1 MNQLTEIR
9 RPIEAE
15 MGEYRALFEQTL
27 QTDNPLLRLALNHV
41 LQRRGKAMR
50 PILVLLAAR
59 YAIGQGRTF
68 IDMGCSTVDMTDAEA
83 VADGGR
89 VLVGREVLHAA
100 VALELLHTAS
110 LVHDDV
116 VDESDRRRGQKS
128 VNALLD
134 NKAAVLVG
142 DFLLSKALY
151 HSAQTG
157 SQRVVTWV
165 AELGQ
170 TLSDGELLQ
179 LANLDKQDITEADY
193 YEVIRKKTASLF
205 ETCARTGALLAGG
218 DGEVVERMARFG
230 DAVGLC
236 FQLRDDIMDYDNQH
250 DTGKPSGNDM
260 KEGKLTLPVI
270 HAVLN
275 SGDADLTALALKVR
289 SGEASD
295 EDISRL
301 VAFTHECGGIRYAEK
316 NMDKMARAALSLLKG
331 TEASKAVIDAL
342 AHYVRFV
349 VGRDI

>member
-1 MNQLTEIR
+1 MDQLTEIR

-15 MGEYRALFEQTL
+15 MRAYRELFEQTL
-27 QTDNPLLRLALNHV
+27 QTENPLLQLALSH
-41 LQRRGKAMR
+41 LLKRQGKMMR
-50 PILVLLAAR
+50 PMLVLLAAR
-59 YAIGQGRTF
+59 YVGQG
-68 IDMGCSTVDMTDAEA
+68 GKSTSESEESALTVP
-83 VADGGR
+83 R
-89 VLVGREVLHAA
+89 SVLHAA

-157 SQRVVTWV
+157 SQQVVTWV
-165 AELGQ
+165 AQLGQ

-179 LANLDKQDITEADY
+179 LANLDKTEISEADY

-218 DGEVVERMARFG
+218 GGEVVEQMARFG
-230 DAVGLC
+230 DAVGMC

-270 HAVLN
+270 YAVLN
-275 SGDADLTALALKVR
+275 SGDADLRTLALKVR

-295 EDISRL
+295 GEISRL
-301 VAFTHECGGIRYAEK
+301 VALTHDFGGIRYAEK
-316 NMDKMARAALSLLKG
+316 NMDKFAHNALSLLKG
-331 TEASKAVIDAL
+331 TEASSPVVDAL
-342 AHYVRFV
+342 VHYVRFV